1 VIRLAICLVLP
12 LAALPVYAEPPT
24 QVSGDFDHLPTIVAE
39 RTSGGNWIVDAT
51 DVEWWTGDL
60 VGTATSEYKIVF
72 HRSGVVTFSS
82 KGEFTGSVLGSEEG
96 TLQYQLTGVLQP
108 GATSWQGSWWM
119 GQGTGGLEGA
129 HAGEHG
135 GVPAGPTPVPCARTK
150 ARYTLRPKKT
160 AAARAM
166 HWDQGM
172 THLRK

>member
-1 VIRLAICLVLP
+1 MKKMVLLLLAICMLLP

-24 QVSGDFDHLPTIVAE
+24 QVSGDFDYEPTIVGE

-60 VGTATSEYKIVF
+60 EGTATSEYKAVF

-82 KGEFTGSVLGSEEG
+82 KGEFVGSVLGSEEG

-119 GQGTGGLEGA
+119 GQGTDGLEGA
-129 HAGEHG
+129 HAGG
-135 GVPAGPTPVPCARTK
+135 TWWGPGWPNPSPMCSYEGQVHFAP
-150 ARYTLRPKKT
+150 
-160 AAARAM
+160 
-166 HWDQGM
+166 
-172 THLRK
+172 